1 MTEHQTSLRL
11 TILKVL
17 RSLQTLA
24 GAVAIILIP
33 FLWGAWS
40 PLVLGIVLGAII
52 GSATLVVVLSH
63 VLHGPFNRV
72 ELKG

>member
-1 MTEHQTSLRL
+1 MTENKLSLRP

-40 PLVLGIVLGAII
+40 PLVLGIVLGTII
-52 GSATLVVVLSH
+52 GSAALVVVLSH
-63 VLHGPFNRV
+63 VLHGPFNRG